1 MGGGHGGGGATRG
14 IHRAPHP
21 AHVDAGV
28 ARVSRRPAAV
38 ARTVQVGAIG
48 IAPTVVIYMIL
59 SDRIVAAMTAG
70 SLK

>member
-1 MGGGHGGGGATRG
+1 
-14 IHRAPHP
+14 
-21 AHVDAGV
+21 
-28 ARVSRRPAAV
+28 V